1 MIFVNINIAYLF
13 SSSLQPKFYN
23 SLKSKDEN
31 LRKLKFTIKF
41 YIILNTYLHNFI
53 SIQINL
59 QKSIQ
64 LLKRLQS
71 FIKYYYL
78 MI

>member
-1 MIFVNINIAYLF
+1 MIFVNINIACLF
-13 SSSLQPKFYN
+13 SNSLQPKFYN
-23 SLKSKDEN
+23 SLKSKDEK

-59 QKSIQ
+59 QKAI
-64 LLKRLQS
+64 
-71 FIKYYYL
+71 
-78 MI
+78 

>member
-31 LRKLKFTIKF
+31 LRKLKV
-41 YIILNTYLHNFI
+41 LDALPEED
-53 SIQINL
+53 QV
-59 QKSIQ
+59 
-64 LLKRLQS
+64 RL
-71 FIKYYYL
+71 F
-78 MI
+78 